1 MDTNKERKLGVK
13 ISEVSFLVKTNIYT
27 CMTFTF
33 NRSAAINSNICILLI
48 CLKILKQLLEI
59 FIYIYSRKYD
69 FFEIEYFSYVN
80 LVKQK

>member
-33 NRSAAINSNICILLI
+33 NRSAAINSNICILLKY
-48 CLKILKQLLEI
+48 LKP
-59 FIYIYSRKYD
+59 
-69 FFEIEYFSYVN
+69 
-80 LVKQK
+80 